1 MTKVIAIA
9 GRRAQRWAATT
20 MTGVVLFAAPLAHA
34 SPDDDLLRQL
44 KADGITG
51 PSDDVLLTS
60 AHSAC
65 DLLATMNGDEVG
77 TAVHEQTR
85 LDDNQST
92 VFVADAMHYLC
103 PERDHSGGQIWQT
116 THPGGHALQ

>member
-1 MTKVIAIA
+1 MA
-9 GRRAQRWAATT
+9 
-20 MTGVVLFAAPLAHA
+20 GVVLFAAPVAHA
-34 SPDDDLLRQL
+34 SPEDALLTQL

-65 DLLATMNGDEVG
+65 DLLTTMNGDEVG

-103 PERDHSGGQIWQT
+103 PDRDHSGGQIWQT
-116 THPGGHALQ
+116 THPGGQALK